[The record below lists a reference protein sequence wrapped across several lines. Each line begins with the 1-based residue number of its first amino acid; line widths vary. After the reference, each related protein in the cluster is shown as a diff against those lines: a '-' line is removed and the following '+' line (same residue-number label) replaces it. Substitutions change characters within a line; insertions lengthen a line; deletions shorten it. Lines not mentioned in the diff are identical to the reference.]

1 MMNQI
6 YHLRD
11 MSYNSYSYS
20 EFYSIEEKRWFI
32 ASNVGTHKHIVRI
45 SNQTQTNQALLLI
58 SLGLSKTEI
67 EDQLGTSNENHMANS
82 S

>member
-32 ASNVGTHKHIVRI
+32 ASNGRTHKHTVRI

-58 SLGLSKTEI
+58 SLGLNKYEI
-67 EDQLGTSNENHMANS
+67 EDQLGTNDGL
-82 S
+82 

>member
-1 MMNQI
+1 MNQI

-20 EFYSIEEKRWFI
+20 EFYSIEENRWFI
-32 ASNVGTHKHIVRI
+32 AMNARTHNCTVRI

-58 SLGLSKTEI
+58 SLGLTKNEI
-67 EDQLGTSNENHMANS
+67 EDQLGTSNENNMANS